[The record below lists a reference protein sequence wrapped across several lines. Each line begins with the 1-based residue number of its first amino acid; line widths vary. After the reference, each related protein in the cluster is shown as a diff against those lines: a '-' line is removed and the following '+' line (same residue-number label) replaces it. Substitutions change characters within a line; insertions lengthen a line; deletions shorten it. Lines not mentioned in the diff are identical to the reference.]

1 LNAISNITNKIKT
14 NLQLVNNKMAD
25 NCLICSE
32 ELTIKNIV
40 NPECG
45 HSTCKDCFWKWTKDK
60 NTCPF
65 CRKSLL
71 CNNEE
76 LQDIQHMRDLLDHRT
91 RIVRQV
97 EEAYTKFDNI
107 QREYKEKKRTVL
119 NINKKINEKNI
130 LCDKLDDSIKYLK
143 NQRNDITKT
152 LNGNYAAYQY
162 YKDIVNHDSEK
173 DRSYYQCIE
182 NTDVIE
188 CCECFCIIGKA
199 DVMKDIKILGR
210 SVAAVVSYLPLHQ
223 KVREINLT
231 RKKRKKFREERLK
244 EGTNFD
250 LENLFKEQQ
259 PELIEPDEDNHIN
272 NIFQEFFMNRD
283 YRVEPIPLEENII
296 QDFTPEERDF
306 ILERILLRQAS
317 NVYRRRLFS
326 RGAPN
331 RLR

>member
-1 LNAISNITNKIKT
+1 
-14 NLQLVNNKMAD
+14 MAD

-76 LQDIQHMRDLLDHRT
+76 LQDIQHMRDLLEHRT

-97 EEAYTKFDNI
+97 EESYTELDNI
-107 QREYKEKKRTVL
+107 HKECKEKKKVVL
-119 NINKKINEKNI
+119 NINKKIHEKNLI
-130 LCDKLDDSIKYLK
+130 CDNLDESIKYLK
-143 NQRNDITKT
+143 HKRNVITTT
-152 LNGNYAAYQY
+152 LKGNYAAYQY
-162 YKDIVNHDSEK
+162 YKAYHKKSQENN
-173 DRSYYQCIE
+173 RSYYQCIE

-188 CCECFCIIGKA
+188 SCECFCIIGKA
-199 DVMKDIKILGR
+199 DVMKDIKCLRLDKHNTCCHPDTIHR
-210 SVAAVVSYLPLHQ
+210 CNMWRV
-223 KVREINLT
+223 KDMNKT
-231 RKKRKKFREERLK
+231 RKERKKLREENLR
-244 EGTNFD
+244 EGQNFD
-250 LENLFKEQQ
+250 LENLFKEEQ
-259 PELIEPDEDNHIN
+259 PELIEPDEDNHMN

-317 NVYRRRLFS
+317 NIYRRSINQR
-326 RGAPN
+326 PN

>member
-1 LNAISNITNKIKT
+1 
-14 NLQLVNNKMAD
+14 MAD

-76 LQDIQHMRDLLDHRT
+76 LQDIQHMRDLLEHRT

-97 EEAYTKFDNI
+97 EEAYTEFDNI
-107 QREYKEKKRTVL
+107 QRECKEKKRTVL
-119 NINKKINEKNI
+119 NINKKINEKNA

-188 CCECFCIIGKA
+188 SCECFSIIGKA
-199 DVMKDIKILGR
+199 DVMKDIKCLRLDKHNTCCHPDTIHR
-210 SVAAVVSYLPLHQ
+210 CNMWRV
-223 KVREINLT
+223 KDMN
-231 RKKRKKFREERLK
+231 KKRKERKKLREENLR
-244 EGTNFD
+244 EGQNFD
-250 LENLFKEQQ
+250 LENLFKEEQ
-259 PELIEPDEDNHIN
+259 PELIEPDEDNHMN

-317 NVYRRRLFS
+317 NIYRRSINQR
-326 RGAPN
+326 PN

>member
-1 LNAISNITNKIKT
+1 
-14 NLQLVNNKMAD
+14 MAD

-32 ELTIKNIV
+32 DLTIKNIV

-76 LQDIQHMRDLLDHRT
+76 LQDIQHMRDLLEHRT

-97 EEAYTKFDNI
+97 EEAYTEFDNI
-107 QREYKEKKRTVL
+107 QRDCKEKKRVVL
-119 NINKKINEKNI
+119 NINKKINEKNA
-130 LCDKLDDSIKYLK
+130 LCDKLDDSIKYLE

-188 CCECFCIIGKA
+188 SCECFGIIGKA
-199 DVMKDIKILGR
+199 DVMKDIKCLRLDKHHTCCGWCETR
-210 SVAAVVSYLPLHQ
+210 HRCNMWRV
-223 KVREINLT
+223 KNMNRVRKE
-231 RKKRKKFREERLK
+231 RKKFREENLR
-244 EGTNFD
+244 EGQNFD
-250 LENLFKEQQ
+250 LESLFKDEEQQ
-259 PELIEPDEDNHIN
+259 QEEFIEPDDDHHMN

-296 QDFTPEERDF
+296 QDFTEEERNF

-317 NVYRRRLFS
+317 NIYRRNFNQT
-326 RGAPN
+326 PN

>member
-1 LNAISNITNKIKT
+1 
-14 NLQLVNNKMAD
+14 MAD

-76 LQDIQHMRDLLDHRT
+76 LQDIQHMRDLLEHRT

-97 EEAYTKFDNI
+97 EESYTELDNI
-107 QREYKEKKRTVL
+107 HKECKEKKKVVL
-119 NINKKINEKNI
+119 NINKKIHEKNLI
-130 LCDKLDDSIKYLK
+130 CDKLDESIKYLK
-143 NQRNDITKT
+143 HKRNVITIT

-162 YKDIVNHDSEK
+162 YKAYHIKSQENN
-173 DRSYYQCIE
+173 RSYYQCIE

-188 CCECFCIIGKA
+188 SCECFCIIGKA
-199 DVMKDIKILGR
+199 DVMKDIKCLRLDKHNTCCHPETIHR
-210 SVAAVVSYLPLHQ
+210 CNMWRV
-223 KVREINLT
+223 KDMNRVRKE
-231 RKKRKKFREERLK
+231 RKKLREENLR
-244 EGTNFD
+244 EGQNFD
-250 LENLFKEQQ
+250 LENLFKEEQ
-259 PELIEPDEDNHIN
+259 PELIEPDEDNHMN

-317 NVYRRRLFS
+317 NIYRRSINQR
-326 RGAPN
+326 PN

>member
-1 LNAISNITNKIKT
+1 
-14 NLQLVNNKMAD
+14 MAD

-76 LQDIQHMRDLLDHRT
+76 LQDIQHMRDLLEHRT

-97 EEAYTKFDNI
+97 EESYTELDNI
-107 QREYKEKKRTVL
+107 HRECKEKKKVIL
-119 NINKKINEKNI
+119 NINKKIHEKNLI
-130 LCDKLDDSIKYLK
+130 CDNLDESIKYLK
-143 NQRNDITKT
+143 KKRNVITIT
-152 LNGNYAAYQY
+152 LKGNYAAYQY
-162 YKDIVNHDSEK
+162 YKAYYEK
-173 DRSYYQCIE
+173 SQENNRSYYQCIE

-188 CCECFCIIGKA
+188 SCECFCIIGKA
-199 DVMKDIKILGR
+199 DVMKDIKCLR
-210 SVAAVVSYLPLHQ
+210 LDKHNTCNHPAKLLWRV
-223 KVREINLT
+223 KDMNRVRKE
-231 RKKRKKFREERLK
+231 RKKLRKENLRE
-244 EGTNFD
+244 GQNFD
-250 LENLFKEQQ
+250 LENLFKEEQ
-259 PELIEPDEDNHIN
+259 PELIEPDEDNHMN

-317 NVYRRRLFS
+317 NIYRRSINQR
-326 RGAPN
+326 PN